1 MERYHSRK
9 TDSALVVCL
18 APSMVVFERW
28 LGLTYQSLKSRPR
41 FGKAGPDHALML
53 ILFLG
58 VLSSL
63 LAVRVLLLLLVT
75 LLRVVLEIC
84 LVLFR
89 IAMHLS
95 DMAGHTE
102 EIAGGLPR
110 ITFWKS
116 WWRREPPKG

>member
-63 LAVRVLLLLLVT
+63 LTVRVLLLLLVSA
-75 LLRVVLEIC
+75 LLRLLLMPRLILVGILLVLLIGLLAGVVL
-84 LVLFR
+84 
-89 IAMHLS
+89 M
-95 DMAGHTE
+95 
-102 EIAGGLPR
+102 GLLIHRLAP
-110 ITFWKS
+110 FS
-116 WWRREPPKG
+116 

>member
-1 MERYHSRK
+1 MERCDSRK
-9 TDSALVVCL
+9 PDSALAVCL

-63 LAVRVLLLLLVT
+63 LAVRVLLLLLVSA
-75 LLRVVLEIC
+75 LLRLLLMPRLILMGILLVLLIGLLAGVVL
-84 LVLFR
+84 
-89 IAMHLS
+89 M
-95 DMAGHTE
+95 
-102 EIAGGLPR
+102 GLLIHRLAPFSCEGR
-110 ITFWKS
+110 
-116 WWRREPPKG
+116 PL